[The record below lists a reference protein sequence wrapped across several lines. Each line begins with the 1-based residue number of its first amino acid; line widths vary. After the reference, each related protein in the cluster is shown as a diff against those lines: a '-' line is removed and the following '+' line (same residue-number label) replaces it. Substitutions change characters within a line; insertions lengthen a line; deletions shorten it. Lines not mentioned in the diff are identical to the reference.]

1 MWYDNW
7 NNFSSFHGNWY
18 LSAKTGLM
26 YNMIPGVTPLIY
38 FNCEDEFMSL
48 GCELYKKYLRNSGR
62 WLNLRN
68 TVKHTEDLKIYTFRL
83 QSFFNSSFHYK
94 FIFKLSF
101 RMQWIQLYFFS
112 PKIKGSGNPR
122 TEKSPNKQVAAFSTS
137 IVWWSSNIEYRQ
149 VLTDFK
155 FICCHR
161 LISYK
166 NILQIFQPLH
176 YCRWNYST
184 IGYRVLSKNCFVYHP
199 KHTKLLFFE
208 IIFVLR
214 KTLIAH

>member
-1 MWYDNW
+1 
-7 NNFSSFHGNWY
+7 
-18 LSAKTGLM
+18 
-26 YNMIPGVTPLIY
+26 MIPGVTPLIY

-112 PKIKGSGNPR
+112 PKIKGSGNSR
-122 TEKSPNKQVAAFSTS
+122 TEKSPNKQLAAFSTS

-155 FICCHR
+155 FTCCHR
-161 LISYK
+161 LISYE

-184 IGYRVLSKNCFVYHP
+184 IGYPVLSKNCFVYHQ
-199 KHTKLLFFE
+199 KHTKFLFFE
-208 IIFVLR
+208 IRFVLR

>member
-101 RMQWIQLYFFS
+101 RMQWIQLYFFH
-112 PKIKGSGNPR
+112 PKLRAQGILEQKNLPTSSLLLSRLPLYGD
-122 TEKSPNKQVAAFSTS
+122 QVTS
-137 IVWWSSNIEYRQ
+137 NTDKFLRILSLHVAIDSSHMKIYSRYFNHFIIVDGI
-149 VLTDFK
+149 T
-155 FICCHR
+155 
-161 LISYK
+161 
-166 NILQIFQPLH
+166 QPLDIL
-176 YCRWNYST
+176 YCQKT
-184 IGYRVLSKNCFVYHP
+184 VLFTTQNTRNCYFSKSFLCWE
-199 KHTKLLFFE
+199 KLW
-208 IIFVLR
+208 
-214 KTLIAH
+214 